1 MTSDL
6 SARLSDP
13 TPSLTLSDRLSDP
26 NRLTLA
32 DRLGVEDHMEVDLA
46 PEETLMGNPIIPR
59 GQLTRNMPD
68 ANAPYQ
74 HTAMRDSTPIRDT
87 TDDEATVWTSPR
99 KANWFTRS
107 ISPYHFYDKP

>member
-32 DRLGVEDHMEVDLA
+32 DHLGIEDYMEVNLA
-46 PEETLMGNPIIPR
+46 PEATLMGNPIIPQ
-59 GQLTRNMPD
+59 GQLTRNMLD
-68 ANAPYQ
+68 ANTPYQ
-74 HTAMRDSTPIRDT
+74 HTAMRDSTPIHDT
-87 TDDEATVWTSPR
+87 TDDEAMDEPKEGELVCKKTKRGRCSGH
-99 KANWFTRS
+99 K
-107 ISPYHFYDKP
+107 I